1 MEFEKKRNIL
11 EKKKDDQRTQKRNAL
26 LISSVSLIAALSICV
41 SFQSAP
47 QTKAEFKKE
56 SEISKST
63 TASVDYSNKKTSDKK
78 AKIETENKYASKSK
92 QLYEQSSV
100 IKDPEQSS
108 EPEKT
113 DEESVAEESSNEENT
128 ASYQEY
134 DTEEVIDDEENDYE
148 TENHL
153 NSYDGIFYGPSGFE
167 TYYNMPMDGVVSVM
181 RNIGFDE
188 ENYPY
193 WIREDGCKMLGDY
206 IMVAAD
212 LDIRPRGSFIETSL
226 GTGLVCDTGGFIYND
241 PYQLDIAVT
250 W

>member
-1 MEFEKKRNIL
+1 MEFEKQRNTL
-11 EKKKDDQRTQKRNAL
+11 NAKKDNQRIQKRNAIL
-26 LISSVSLIAALSICV
+26 FASVSLIATLSICV

-47 QTKAEFKKE
+47 QTKAEFRKE
-56 SEISKST
+56 SEISKAT
-63 TASVDYSNKKTSDKK
+63 TASVDHSDKKNSDKK
-78 AKIETENKYASKSK
+78 AKTETENKYMSKSR
-92 QLYEQSSV
+92 QLYEQSSA
-100 IKDPEQSS
+100 IKDQKQSS

-113 DEESVAEESSNEENT
+113 DEESIIEDSSEEEN
-128 ASYQEY
+128 AESHQEY
-134 DTEEVIDDEENDYE
+134 DTEEIIDDEENNYE

-167 TYYNMPMDGVVSVM
+167 TYYDMPMDGIVSVM
-181 RNIGFDE
+181 RDIGFDE

-212 LDIRPRGSFIETSL
+212 LDVRPRGSFVSTSL
-226 GTGLVCDTGGFIYND
+226 GTGIVCDTGGFIYND